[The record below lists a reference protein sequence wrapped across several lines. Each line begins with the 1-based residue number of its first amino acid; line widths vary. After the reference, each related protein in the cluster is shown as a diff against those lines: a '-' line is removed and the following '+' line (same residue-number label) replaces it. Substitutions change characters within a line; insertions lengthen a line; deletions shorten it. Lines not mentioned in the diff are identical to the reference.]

1 MKMNNRKHL
10 VLAAGALAL
19 GCVQAAGWNPATRTY
34 DTTGCWT
41 QKTVSW
47 PGASLVNPTDWRK
60 PDGTVPEAFESDAG
74 LYATQAVYA
83 NPDADKVTAFPC
95 SALALA
101 GSSTLY
107 YKGSSA
113 YFDFGRQVDLLEGA
127 SLSFMGGCFRATGT
141 FNFYSTAEKPNAVK
155 VEAPTT
161 GETQGYFLKDVTLTG
176 DDRAFVILGGAKE
189 GCTLANFNWESGG
202 GAAFHGTLRVANF
215 PAAPANCVA
224 QLKLAD
230 IEVGGTVSLAN
241 GTRLVLTGTTGATV
255 SNLVMDAGSVLVGT
269 TDQRKLTV
277 NGKVTTDGEL
287 RLDISGLPATEDETA
302 ASWPILKFA
311 PTADLTSFAC
321 ADVVFVNGNA
331 NTVNGNANTVNA
343 EYCLPE
349 LRADEDGGQTLWLVK
364 PRVVTR
370 TIVPGNEYRTPKE
383 DNDGYRSEFQFA
395 QSSTTKKDFWS
406 DGGYPAGD
414 AAAGIVYA
422 ANART
427 LCFPTNTTAE
437 IPQFPGALLSLRSSR
452 LVTSSW
458 TPGWLVP
465 QMRFADMCGIRLC
478 DAAGYRD
485 PAFMN
490 EEGQMHST
498 MRLQGALDLGDS
510 PAVTNYVEIY
520 GSRLFLRLESVVRG
534 KGNLELRTYASEIQ
548 SSINATLELSADNPK
563 WTGKLSVKGISN
575 GDYATKSSNG
585 KVTYKDENGTVIA
598 YPNRRN
604 DGHCRLYLSN
614 AAGLGGRRADFAY
627 DALALKHYGEVFLR
641 NDVTLS
647 AGLNRG
653 VSFGDYS
660 TLNITNG
667 LTFTI
672 LQPTTWAGTV
682 YKVGTGKL
690 ALGCAPKF
698 GGAEQADAPTEGQ
711 NVLAVEGGSVEP
723 LVADA
728 LDGVAVTLADK
739 TCRIALNA
747 DTVGAAKGLVN
758 VKAATPF
765 ATKAADGKIR
775 FEVRTE
781 QSAETVADGVEVA
794 LCTVSATAAEALRG
808 KIDAGRLCGCRGK
821 VFEQANADGTV
832 TFRARY
838 QRWGVCVIIR

>member
-10 VLAAGALAL
+10 MLAAGALAI
-19 GCVQAAGWNPATRTY
+19 GCAQAAGWNPATRTY
-34 DTTGCWT
+34 DTTGYWT

-47 PGASLVNPTDWRK
+47 PGASLATPTDWRK
-60 PDGTVPEAFESDAG
+60 PDGTVPEAFESDAD

-155 VEAPTT
+155 VEAATT

-176 DDRAFVILGGAKE
+176 DDRAFVVLGGAKE

-241 GTRLVLTGTTGATV
+241 DTRLVLTGTSGATV

-269 TDQRKLTV
+269 TAARKLTV
-277 NGKVTTDGEL
+277 SGKVTTDGEL
-287 RLDISGLPATEDETA
+287 RLDISGLSATENETA

-321 ADVVFVNGNA
+321 ADVVFVNGNDH
-331 NTVNGNANTVNA
+331 TVNA

-370 TIVPGNEYRTPKE
+370 TTAPGNEYRNANA

-406 DGGYPAGD
+406 DGSYPTGD
-414 AAAGIVYA
+414 AAADIVYA

-427 LCFPTNTTAE
+427 LCFPTNMTAE

-452 LVTSSW
+452 LTTSSW

-465 QMRFADMCGIRLC
+465 QMRFAGMCGIRLC

-510 PAVTNYVEIY
+510 SDVTDYVEIY
-520 GSRLFLRLESVVRG
+520 GSRLFLRVESSLCG
-534 KGNLELRTYASEIQ
+534 KANLELQTYP
-548 SSINATLELSADNPK
+548 LS
-563 WTGKLSVKGISN
+563 LIH
-575 GDYATKSSNG
+575 
-585 KVTYKDENGTVIA
+585 I
-598 YPNRRN
+598 
-604 DGHCRLYLSN
+604 
-614 AAGLGGRRADFAY
+614 
-627 DALALKHYGEVFLR
+627 
-641 NDVTLS
+641 
-647 AGLNRG
+647 
-653 VSFGDYS
+653 
-660 TLNITNG
+660 
-667 LTFTI
+667 
-672 LQPTTWAGTV
+672 
-682 YKVGTGKL
+682 
-690 ALGCAPKF
+690 
-698 GGAEQADAPTEGQ
+698 
-711 NVLAVEGGSVEP
+711 
-723 LVADA
+723 
-728 LDGVAVTLADK
+728 
-739 TCRIALNA
+739 
-747 DTVGAAKGLVN
+747 
-758 VKAATPF
+758 
-765 ATKAADGKIR
+765 
-775 FEVRTE
+775 
-781 QSAETVADGVEVA
+781 
-794 LCTVSATAAEALRG
+794 
-808 KIDAGRLCGCRGK
+808 
-821 VFEQANADGTV
+821 
-832 TFRARY
+832 
-838 QRWGVCVIIR
+838 

>member
-83 NPDADKVTAFPC
+83 NPDADKVTVFPC

-241 GTRLVLTGTTGATV
+241 GTRLVLTGTSGATV

-269 TDQRKLTV
+269 TAARKLTV
-277 NGKVTTDGEL
+277 SGKVTTDGKL
-287 RLDISGLPATEDETA
+287 RLDISGLSATENETA

-311 PTADLTSFAC
+311 PTADLTGFAC
-321 ADVVFVNGNA
+321 ADVVFVNGNDH
-331 NTVNGNANTVNA
+331 TVNA
-343 EYCLPE
+343 EYCLSE
-349 LRADEDGGQTLWLVK
+349 LREDEDGGQTLWLVK

-370 TIVPGNEYRTPKE
+370 TTTPGNVYRTANA

-406 DGGYPAGD
+406 DGSYPTGD
-414 AAAGIVYA
+414 AAADIVYA

-427 LCFPTNTTAE
+427 LCFPTNMTAE
-437 IPQFPGALLSLRSSR
+437 IPQFPGALLSLRNSR
-452 LVTSSW
+452 LTTSSW

-465 QMRFADMCGIRLC
+465 QMRFAGMCGIRLC
-478 DAAGYRD
+478 DASGYRD

-510 PAVTNYVEIY
+510 SDVTDYVEIY
-520 GSRLFLRLESVVRG
+520 GSRLFLRVESSLCG
-534 KGNLELRTYASEIQ
+534 KANLELRTYPSVV
-548 SSINATLELSADNPK
+548 SSFLNATLELAGDNSR
-563 WTGKLSVKGISN
+563 WRGKLLVKVLN
-575 GDYATKSSNG
+575 TDEYMDYAVDG
-585 KVTYKDENGTVIA
+585 QTVN

-614 AAGLGGRRADFAY
+614 AAGLGGRRAGFAY

-672 LQPTTWAGTV
+672 LQPTTWAGMV
-682 YKVGTGKL
+682 YK
-690 ALGCAPKF
+690 
-698 GGAEQADAPTEGQ
+698 
-711 NVLAVEGGSVEP
+711 
-723 LVADA
+723 
-728 LDGVAVTLADK
+728 
-739 TCRIALNA
+739 
-747 DTVGAAKGLVN
+747 VGAAKGLVN
-758 VKAATPF
+758 VKAVTPF

-775 FEVRTE
+775 FAVRTE
-781 QSAETVADGVEVA
+781 QSAETVSDGVEVA

-838 QRWGVCVIIR
+838 QRWGICVIIR

>member
-141 FNFYSTAEKPNAVK
+141 FNFYSTAEKPNSVK

-161 GETQGYFLKDVTLTG
+161 GETKGYFLKDVTLTG
-176 DDRAFVILGGAKE
+176 DDQAFVVLGGAKA
-189 GCTLANFNWESGG
+189 GCTFANFTWESGG
-202 GAAFHGTLRVANF
+202 GTAFHGTLRVANF
-215 PAAPANCVA
+215 PTAPADCVA

-230 IEVGGTVSLAN
+230 IEVGGTVSLSN
-241 GTRLVLTGTTGATV
+241 NTRLVLCGATGATV

-269 TDQRKLTV
+269 TAERKLTV
-277 NGKVTTDGEL
+277 NGKVTTGEGL
-287 RLDISGLPATEDETA
+287 RLDISGLSATGNETA

-311 PTADLTSFAC
+311 PTADLTGFAC
-321 ADVVFVNGNA
+321 EDVVLVNGNDR
-331 NTVNGNANTVNA
+331 TVNA
-343 EYCLPE
+343 EYCLVE
-349 LRADEDGGQTLWLVK
+349 LREDADGGKTLLLVK

-370 TIVPGNEYRTPKE
+370 TTVPGNEYRTANA

-406 DGGYPAGD
+406 DGSYPTGD
-414 AAAGIVYA
+414 AAAEIVYA

-427 LCFPTNTTAE
+427 LCFPTNMTAE
-437 IPQFPGALLSLRSSR
+437 IPKFPGALLSLRSSR
-452 LVTSSW
+452 LTTSSW

-465 QMRFADMCGIRLC
+465 QMRFAGMCGIRLC

-490 EEGQMHST
+490 EDGQVHST

-510 PAVTNYVEIY
+510 PDVTDYVEIY
-520 GSRLFLRLESVVRG
+520 GSRLFLCVESLLCG
-534 KGNLELRTYASEIQ
+534 KANLELRTYPSVV
-548 SSINATLELSADNPK
+548 SSFLNATLELAGDNSK
-563 WTGKLSVKGISN
+563 WRGKLLVKGLST
-575 GDYATKSSNG
+575 DE
-585 KVTYKDENGTVIA
+585 YKDYEVDGQTVA
-598 YPNRRN
+598 YPNRRK
-604 DGHCRLYLSN
+604 DGHCRLYLAN

-627 DALALKHYGEVFLR
+627 DALALRHYGEVFLR
-641 NDVTLS
+641 NDVTLP

-660 TLNITNG
+660 TLNVTNG

-682 YKVGTGKL
+682 YKVGAGRL

-698 GGAEQADAPTEGQ
+698 NGAEQADRPTEGQ
-711 NVLAVEGGSVEP
+711 NVLEVEGGSVEP
-723 LVADA
+723 LAADA
-728 LDGVAVTLADK
+728 LNGVAVRLADK
-739 TCRIALNA
+739 TCRIAFNA
-747 DTVGAAKGLVN
+747 DEVGAAKGLVN

-775 FEVRTE
+775 FEARTE
-781 QSAETVADGVEVA
+781 KSAETVADGLEVA
-794 LCTVSATAAEALRG
+794 LCTVSASAAEALRG
-808 KIDAGRLCGCRGK
+808 KVDAGRLCGRRGK
-821 VFEQANADGTV
+821 VFEQANDDGTV